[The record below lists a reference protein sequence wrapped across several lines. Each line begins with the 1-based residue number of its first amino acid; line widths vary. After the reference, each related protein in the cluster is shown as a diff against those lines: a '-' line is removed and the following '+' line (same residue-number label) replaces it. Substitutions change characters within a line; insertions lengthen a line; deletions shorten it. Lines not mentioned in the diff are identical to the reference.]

1 MRFTKCQKRIV
12 KKLIFDRVIP
22 AFLEGGNIP
31 PSEVWNT
38 NLTLNKGER
47 YIVEAPSGRG
57 KSTFLGI
64 LFGSRKDFKGHV
76 SFDEMDVASISKSDW
91 STIRSSKI
99 SMLFQE
105 LRLFEMLTV
114 RENLELKL
122 ALNTTVSIVQAEQ
135 WLARLGL
142 EGFMERKC
150 QTLSYGQQQ
159 RVAIVRALCQP
170 FEWLL
175 LDEPFSHLDERNAT
189 VALELIQE
197 VCAAQNAGLIVTSLG
212 SAQNRMFD
220 RSIIL

>member
-1 MRFTKCQKRIV
+1 MKT
-12 KKLIFDRVIP
+12 LIFDRVIP
-22 AFLEGGNIP
+22 AFLEGGVIP
-31 PSEVWNT
+31 PSDVWNT
-38 NLTLNKGER
+38 NLTLNQGER
-47 YIVEAPSGRG
+47 YIVEAPSGKG

-76 SFDEMDVASISKSDW
+76 SFDEMDVSSISKSDW

-114 RENLELKL
+114 RENFELKL
-122 ALNTTVSIVQAEQ
+122 ALNNSVSMTQAEE

-142 EGFMERKC
+142 QGFMDRKC

-159 RVAIVRALCQP
+159 RVAIVRSVCQP

-175 LDEPFSHLDERNAT
+175 LDEPFSHLDEQNASI
-189 VALELIQE
+189 ALELIQE
-197 VCAAQNAGLIVTSLG
+197 VCASQNAGLIVTSLG
-212 SAQNRMFD
+212 SVQNRMFD

>member
-1 MRFTKCQKRIV
+1 MKT
-12 KKLIFDRVIP
+12 LIFDRVIP

-47 YIVEAPSGRG
+47 YIVEAPSGKG

-64 LFGSRKDFKGHV
+64 IFGSRRDFKGNV
-76 SFDEMDVASISKSDW
+76 SFDEMNVASISKSDW
-91 STIRSSKI
+91 SSIRSEKI

-122 ALNTTVSIVQAEQ
+122 ALTNKVTLSQAEE

-142 EGFMERKC
+142 EGFLDRKC

-159 RVAIVRALCQP
+159 RVATVRALCQP

-175 LDEPFSHLDERNAT
+175 LDEPFSHLDEQNANI
-189 VALELIQE
+189 ALELIQE
-197 VCAAQNAGLIVTSLG
+197 VCASQNAGLIVTSLG
-212 SAQNRMFD
+212 SLQNRMFD

>member
-1 MRFTKCQKRIV
+1 V
-12 KKLIFDRVIP
+12 KTLIFDRVIP

-47 YIVEAPSGRG
+47 YIVEAPSGKG

-64 LFGSRKDFKGHV
+64 IFGSRRDFKGKV
-76 SFDEMDVASISKSDW
+76 SFDEMNVASISKSDW
-91 STIRSSKI
+91 SSIRSEKI

-122 ALNTTVSIVQAEQ
+122 ALTNKVTLSQAEE

-142 EGFMERKC
+142 EGFLDRKC

-175 LDEPFSHLDERNAT
+175 LDEPFSHLDEQNANI
-189 VALELIQE
+189 ALELIQE
-197 VCAAQNAGLIVTSLG
+197 VCASQNAGLIVTSLG
-212 SAQNRMFD
+212 SLQNRMFD